1 MVRRL
6 TIGRLTG
13 VVAVLAVP
21 LLGGCD
27 NELLNPPTPVDPLFA
42 RYVAIGNSVTA
53 GVQSGGINDSLQ
65 VRSYANLLATQ
76 MGTDFNI
83 PLLNSPGCPAPY
95 TNIFTGERIAG
106 TGPTF
111 CALRRAPIPT
121 VINNVAVPSAES
133 IDPTNNLDPSSNA
146 NALTTILLGGR
157 TQIEAA
163 AAVKPTFVSVWIGN
177 NDVLAS
183 ALAGTDQGL
192 TPTGTFA
199 TNYDAIM
206 TALDNMGVQGGI
218 LIGVVKV
225 TNAPNLS
232 PGVAYFGAKAQGALP
247 PTFNVDNSCAPA
259 AMGGVGESTLVP
271 FAYGFGVLL
280 AQASQGMSVT
290 LNCATDPP
298 VLNGTEITN
307 ILTAVAGYNQTIQTA
322 ATARGWAFWDPNAVL
337 DSLKAAGDIPL
348 FPNPANPA
356 APFGQWLSADGVHP
370 STLTHQV
377 VAQRLWNAIAA
388 EYGITP

>member
-1 MVRRL
+1 
-6 TIGRLTG
+6 
-13 VVAVLAVP
+13 
-21 LLGGCD
+21 
-27 NELLNPPTPVDPLFA
+27 
-42 RYVAIGNSVTA
+42 
-53 GVQSGGINDSLQ
+53 
-65 VRSYANLLATQ
+65 
-76 MGTDFNI
+76 
-83 PLLNSPGCPAPY
+83 
-95 TNIFTGERIAG
+95 
-106 TGPTF
+106 
-111 CALRRAPIPT
+111 
-121 VINNVAVPSAES
+121 
-133 IDPTNNLDPSSNA
+133 
-146 NALTTILLGGR
+146 
-157 TQIEAA
+157 
-163 AAVKPTFVSVWIGN
+163 
-177 NDVLAS
+177 
-183 ALAGTDQGL
+183 
-192 TPTGTFA
+192 
-199 TNYDAIM
+199 M